1 MAKYARGKKS
11 QAISDRSGL
20 RVPYT
25 QLKTTWD
32 GLRVSPEDWEPKN
45 PQLTP
50 AKNVV
55 DATALF
61 NPRPDNDPENVEIFI
76 GFNYDP
82 FIDPRKKP
90 GVGVDGTAFVGFSTL
105 SLDTNFSAT
114 GVSGTG
120 SSGSASPAS
129 DLTVSGVSGTG
140 GVATASATYLEYAI
154 TVGAIDAGNRYY
166 VDSVL
171 QQRLYLQEGQTYR
184 FDQSASS
191 NNGHPLRFSS
201 TPNGTHAGGSEYT
214 TGVTTSGTPG
224 QSGAYTQIT
233 VASGAPTLYY
243 YCTNHNY
250 MGGTSYTPAAGTI
263 TLITTVVGGNPSNH
277 PYHNVGSSNKYAID
291 GSTATSDVT
300 LLLTEG
306 STYRFDQS
314 ASSNSGHPLR
324 FSSTP
329 NGTHAGGSEYTT
341 GVTTSGTPGNA
352 GAYTQIVV
360 ASGAPT
366 LYYYCTNHSSM
377 GWTAKTPA
385 ITAGSTGVIVEL
397 SDIVTGASGTG
408 AVGTETFELSIA
420 EVGVAGTGGVGVE
433 IPVVEATG
441 VGGSGGAGSVGIE
454 ALEVSINEVGVGG
467 TGAIGSPTYIAD
479 LQVGVSGASGTGG
492 VGSEALETNKIV
504 TGLSGTG
511 GVGTITE
518 EIVKTVSGLGGTGA
532 VGNEGVVGSPT
543 ATGAAGTG
551 GVGNESIDILGWGN
565 AGWGEDGWGE

>member
-1 MAKYARGKKS
+1 MARFRYAKGKKS
-11 QAISDRSGL
+11 LAISDRSGL

-32 GLRVSPEDWEPKN
+32 GLRVSPEDWEPKQ

-61 NPRPDNDPENVEIFI
+61 SPRPDNDPENAEVFI
-76 GFNYDP
+76 GFNYDI
-82 FIDPRKKP
+82 FVDRRLTTNVGVAGTSFVGSSTFEVQNTSQA
-90 GVGVDGTAFVGFSTL
+90 GVGGTGAAGQVSLFVTI
-105 SLDTNFSAT
+105 DYAAT
-114 GVSGTG
+114 GVG
-120 SSGSASPAS
+120 S
-129 DLTVSGVSGTG
+129 TG
-140 GVATASATYLEYAI
+140 GVATDSASYLEYAI
-154 TVGAIDAGNRYY
+154 TVGAIAAGNRYY

-191 NNGHPLRFSS
+191 NNGHPLRFSTTS
-201 TPNGTHAGGSEYT
+201 NGTHAGGSQYT

-224 QSGAYTQIT
+224 NAGAYTQIT

-324 FSSTP
+324 FSTTA

-341 GVTTSGTPGNA
+341 GVTTSGAPGQANS
-352 GAYTQIVV
+352 YTQITV
-360 ASGAPT
+360 AAGAPT

-385 ITAGSTGVIVEL
+385 LTS
-397 SDIVTGASGTG
+397 SG
-408 AVGTETFELSIA
+408 GT
-420 EVGVAGTGGVGVE
+420 VPVE
-433 IPVVEATG
+433 IEKLPA
-441 VGGSGGAGSVGIE
+441 
-454 ALEVSINEVGVGG
+454 
-467 TGAIGSPTYIAD
+467 
-479 LQVGVSGASGTGG
+479 
-492 VGSEALETNKIV
+492 
-504 TGLSGTG
+504 
-511 GVGTITE
+511 
-518 EIVKTVSGLGGTGA
+518 GLGGTGA
-532 VGNEGVVGSPT
+532 AGNQSVEGSPT
-543 ATGAAGTG
+543 ALGTGGTGNVGSSQYVEAFGWGQGAWSQGAWGDSEGSPHVLGAAGGVG
-551 GVGNESIDILGWGN
+551 GVGVVQPYLITT
-565 AGWGEDGWGE
+565 WGEDGWGTGQWNANIKPVITDAAGGVGGVGVAQALVETSWGESTWDSGQWN

>member
-32 GLRVSPEDWEPKN
+32 GLRVSPEDYEPKN

-50 AKNVV
+50 AKNIV

-61 NPRPDNDPENVEIFI
+61 NPRPDTDPENVVIYI
-76 GFNYDP
+76 GYNFDP
-82 FIDPRKKP
+82 FADRRFNTN
-90 GVGVDGTAFVGFSTL
+90 VGIAGTAFTGQISNFEVIHTSQTGVGGTAAVGNT
-105 SLDTNFSAT
+105 SLFITTDISAT
-114 GVSGTG
+114 G
-120 SSGSASPAS
+120 AA
-129 DLTVSGVSGTG
+129 GTG
-140 GVATASATYLEYAI
+140 GVATDSASYLEYAI
-154 TVGAIDAGNRYY
+154 TVGAIAAGNRYY

-191 NNGHPLRFSS
+191 NNGHPLRFS
-201 TPNGTHAGGSEYT
+201 TTENGTHAGGSQYT

-224 QSGAYTQIT
+224 NAGAYTQIT

-324 FSSTP
+324 FSTTA

-341 GVTTSGTPGNA
+341 GVTTYGTPGQA

-366 LYYYCTNHSSM
+366 LYYYCTNHSAM
-377 GWTAKTPA
+377 GWTAKTPEL
-385 ITAGSTGVIVEL
+385 TSSGGTVPVEL
-397 SDIVTGASGTG
+397 D
-408 AVGTETFELSIA
+408 
-420 EVGVAGTGGVGVE
+420 E
-433 IPVVEATG
+433 IATG
-441 VGGSGGAGSVGIE
+441 VGGSGSAGVGIIE
-454 ALEVSINEVGVGG
+454 GLPAATGVGG
-467 TGAIGSPTYIAD
+467 TASVGNVVSVEAFGWGIGAWGQGGWGDLNGSPHTAG
-479 LQVGVSGASGTGG
+479 LGG
-492 VGSEALETNKIV
+492 VGAVGIEGISADAIITET
-504 TGLSGTG
+504 
-511 GVGTITE
+511 GVGGSGAVGNETINADGIINVSGNDGTAAVGNE
-518 EIVKTVSGLGGTGA
+518 EIAIDSNLTVSGLGGTGA
-532 VGNEGVVGSPT
+532 TGSEAVRLVT
-543 ATGAAGTG
+543 TWGEAGYGTG
-551 GVGNESIDILGWGN
+551 QWN
-565 AGWGEDGWGE
+565 

>member
-1 MAKYARGKKS
+1 MARVRYAKGKKS
-11 QAISDRSGL
+11 LAISDRSGL

-32 GLRVSPEDWEPKN
+32 GLRVSPEDWEPKQ

-61 NPRPDNDPENVEIFI
+61 SPRPDNDPENVKIFI

-82 FIDPRKKP
+82 FVDPRQRP
-90 GVGVDGTAFVGFSTL
+90 GVGVHGTGFIGRISRFDVENTAVTGAGGTGAVGTI
-105 SLDTNFSAT
+105 SLLITT
-114 GVSGTG
+114 EIGVTG
-120 SSGSASPAS
+120 SSGS
-129 DLTVSGVSGTG
+129 GE
-140 GVATASATYLEYAI
+140 VATASATYLEYAI
-154 TVGAIDAGNRYY
+154 TVGAIAAGNRYY

-191 NNGHPLRFSS
+191 NNGHPLRFS
-201 TPNGTHAGGSEYT
+201 TTANGTHAGGSEYT

-224 QSGAYTQIT
+224 NAGAYTEIT
-233 VASGAPTLYY
+233 VAAGAPTLYY

-324 FSSTP
+324 FSTTA

-385 ITAGSTGVIVEL
+385 LTTIAGTVPVEL
-397 SDIVTGASGTG
+397 DEIVTGA
-408 AVGTETFELSIA
+408 A
-420 EVGVAGTGGVGVE
+420 
-433 IPVVEATG
+433 
-441 VGGSGGAGSVGIE
+441 
-454 ALEVSINEVGVGG
+454 
-467 TGAIGSPTYIAD
+467 
-479 LQVGVSGASGTGG
+479 
-492 VGSEALETNKIV
+492 
-504 TGLSGTG
+504 
-511 GVGTITE
+511 
-518 EIVKTVSGLGGTGA
+518 GTGA
-532 VGNEGVVGSPT
+532 VGNGALVGSPT
-543 ATGAAGTG
+543 ATGAGGAGA
-551 GVGNESIDILGWGN
+551 VGNESIDILGWGN

>member
-32 GLRVSPEDWEPKN
+32 GLRVAPEDWEPKN

-61 NPRPDNDPENVEIFI
+61 NPRPDTDPENVEIFI
-76 GFNYDP
+76 GFNYDI
-82 FIDPRKKP
+82 FADRRLTTN
-90 GVGVDGTAFVGFSTL
+90 VGIAGTAFTGQTSNFEVENTSITGVGGTAAVGST
-105 SLDTNFSAT
+105 SLFVTTDIDAT
-114 GVSGTG
+114 G
-120 SSGSASPAS
+120 AA
-129 DLTVSGVSGTG
+129 GTG

-191 NNGHPLRFSS
+191 NNGHPLRFS
-201 TPNGTHAGGSEYT
+201 TTENGTHAGGSEYT

-243 YCTNHNY
+243 YCTNHNL

-314 ASSNSGHPLR
+314 ASSNNGHPLR

-366 LYYYCTNHSSM
+366 LYYYCTNHSNM

-385 ITAGSTGVIVEL
+385 LTSSGGTVPVELDEIATGIGGSGSAGIGVIEGL
-397 SDIVTGASGTG
+397 PTATGAG
-408 AVGTETFELSIA
+408 
-420 EVGVAGTGGVGVE
+420 GTGGVGNV
-433 IPVVEATG
+433 VSVEAFGWGIGAWGQGGWGDIDGAPHTAGLGGIGGVGIEGISADAIITETG
-441 VGGSGGAGSVGIE
+441 VGGSGAVGNEIINSDGI
-454 ALEVSINEVGVGG
+454 LNVSGVGG
-467 TGAIGSPTYIAD
+467 TGSA
-479 LQVGVSGASGTGG
+479 
-492 VGSEALETNKIV
+492 GSEAIAIDSNLI
-504 TGLSGTG
+504 
-511 GVGTITE
+511 
-518 EIVKTVSGLGGTGA
+518 VSGLGGSGA
-532 VGNEGVVGSPT
+532 VGAEEVRLVTTWGEAGY
-543 ATGAAGTG
+543 GTG
-551 GVGNESIDILGWGN
+551 QWN
-565 AGWGEDGWGE
+565 